1 MSERL
6 LTYRGTVHAWHCDH
20 MGHMN
25 VMWYVGKFDEA
36 TWQLFAA
43 MGLTAEF
50 MRNNKRGMAGV
61 EQRISY
67 KKELFPGDTISIYS
81 RILEMKEKAIH
92 IEHEMLHDASGTI
105 AAAMIV
111 VAVHIDTTR
120 RKAISFPAE
129 VKAKAAALAV

>member
-36 TWQLFAA
+36 TWQMLAA
-43 MGLTAEF
+43 VGITRDA
-50 MRNNKRGMAGV
+50 MRAGNSGVAGV

-67 KKELFPGDTISIYS
+67 KKELFAGDTISIYS
-81 RILEMKEKAIH
+81 RVLEMKEKAIH
-92 IEHEMLHDASGTI
+92 IEHEMMHDASGKV
-105 AAAMIV
+105 AAIMILI
-111 VAVHIDTTR
+111 AVHIDTAL
-120 RKAISFPAE
+120 RKAIAFPPE
-129 VKAKAAALAV
+129 VKAKAKSLTR